1 MHMLMQ
7 WKSDLML
14 KAAAQGL
21 EPEPAVHVHVLSE
34 LSELPGTVTILGVLL
49 CTCGT
54 QGHVLVVDL
63 G

>member
-1 MHMLMQ
+1 
-7 WKSDLML
+7 ML
-14 KAAAQGL
+14 KAAAEGL
-21 EPEPAVHVHVLSE
+21 EPEPAVRVHVLGE